1 MRRWSMIGLALT
13 VLCGASPLAYA
24 RPPTVMN
31 SPGYDRR
38 LQESRSQLG
47 GSPVVTAPANAPVAK
62 PKRVKKKR
70 AD

>member
-1 MRRWSMIGLALT
+1 MRRCLMIGLALIA
-13 VLCGASPLAYA
+13 LCGTSTLALA
-24 RPPTVMN
+24 RPPTVMT

-47 GSPVVTAPANAPVAK
+47 GSPVVTPAPVAK